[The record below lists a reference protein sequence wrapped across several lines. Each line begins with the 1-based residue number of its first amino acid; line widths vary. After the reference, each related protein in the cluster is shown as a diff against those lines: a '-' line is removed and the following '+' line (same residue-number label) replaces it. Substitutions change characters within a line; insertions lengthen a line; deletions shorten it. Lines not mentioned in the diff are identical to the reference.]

1 MTPMSYIQLH
11 LGIGLPIRYTVYQ
24 MPDGWKL

>member
-1 MTPMSYIQLH
+1 MTPMSCIQLH

>member
-11 LGIGLPIRYTVYQ
+11 LGIGLLIRHTVYQ